1 MYINLDKVVYNTQ
14 IMLSIKGISVMVSNS
29 FIQLYYIIYV
39 YVDSIQIVGTVLDYL
54 FNILLGITRNSQFLK
69 TNMKL

>member
-14 IMLSIKGISVMVSNS
+14 IMLSIKGISMMVSNS

-39 YVDSIQIVGTVLDYL
+39 YVDSI
-54 FNILLGITRNSQFLK
+54 
-69 TNMKL
+69 

>member
-14 IMLSIKGISVMVSNS
+14 IMLSIKGISMMVSNS